1 MTNQRFNERLNEIY
15 QLGCEMR
22 KPGGD
27 KLAESRYRVVVAE
40 LLLLVLDSLHV
51 LRTGLYILL
60 GASIA
65 KLFF

>member
-1 MTNQRFNERLNEIY
+1 
-15 QLGCEMR
+15 MR